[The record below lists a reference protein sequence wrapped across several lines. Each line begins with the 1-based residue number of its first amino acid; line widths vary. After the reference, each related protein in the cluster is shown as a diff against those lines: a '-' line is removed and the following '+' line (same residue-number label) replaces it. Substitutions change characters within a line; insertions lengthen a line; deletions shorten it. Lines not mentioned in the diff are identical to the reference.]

1 MQTIKRVAITLAQ
14 FVWRILLLESAVLL
28 VIALV
33 WRWTDWHTTD
43 SYGAALSIAGGTVIG
58 LGLFALTT
66 RGSSDDMK
74 LWDAEMEMRSWDR
87 KGQRRFISPYFEST
101 QIWVWLISLGIV
113 TVGMGI
119 VFNIFIP

>member
-1 MQTIKRVAITLAQ
+1 MQTMKRVAITLAH
-14 FVWRILLLESAVLL
+14 FVWKILLLESAILI

-33 WRWTDWHTTD
+33 WRWTNWHTTD

-101 QIWVWLISLGIV
+101 RVWVWLISLGIA
-113 TVGMGI
+113 TAGMGI

>member
-1 MQTIKRVAITLAQ
+1 MQTMKSVVIAFAH
-14 FVWRILLLESAVLL
+14 FVWKILLLESAILI

-43 SYGAALSIAGGTVIG
+43 SYGAALTIAGGTVIG

-66 RGSSDDMK
+66 GGSSDDMK
-74 LWDAEMEMRSWDR
+74 LWEAEMEMRSWDR
-87 KGQRRFISPYFEST
+87 KGQRRFISPSFEST
-101 QIWVWLISLGIV
+101 RAWVWLISLGIV
-113 TVGMGI
+113 TVCAGI